1 MGTSNFSVSIN
12 ASKYYN
18 VLMGYEDDET
28 GEYLQPEEHEIDMLI
43 EEIHEEIKEL
53 GGNSYRKSDNNGDTS
68 LGSISASKNYGGVDV
83 EVELEITLEAGYYE
97 GANLDFEVKV
107 FNGYENTKVDI
118 EPTRVYHP
126 LTIADVLQDVFE
138 DSDMNA
144 GMQKIQLRNAEK
156 WVKSQIVILS
166 NQVETLFGKF
176 AE

>member
-28 GEYLQPEEHEIDMLI
+28 GEYVHPEEHEIDMFI
-43 EEIHEEIKEL
+43 EAIHEEIKNL
-53 GGNSYRKSDNNGDTS
+53 GGNSYRESDNNGNTS

-118 EPTRVYHP
+118 ETTKIYRPF
-126 LTIADVLQDVFE
+126 TIADALQYAFD
-138 DSDMNA
+138 DSDMNV
-144 GMQKIQLRNAEK
+144 GMQKIQLKNAEK
-156 WVKSQIVILS
+156 WIKSQIVILS
-166 NQVETLFGKF
+166 SQVETLFEKF